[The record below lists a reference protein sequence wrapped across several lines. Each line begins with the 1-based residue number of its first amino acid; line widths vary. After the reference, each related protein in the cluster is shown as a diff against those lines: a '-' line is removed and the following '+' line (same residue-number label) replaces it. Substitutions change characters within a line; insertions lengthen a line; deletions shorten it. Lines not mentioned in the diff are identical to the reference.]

1 VDLPFCNGLLI
12 RRSVAEGNTMHC
24 RDTQIGLRLP
34 QSALHHASTNIKTD
48 RRRGMLVNQRVRGIQ
63 RDLKLPF
70 MPPEDWHEPKENGGG
85 YQIIVQEPGIGYR
98 HVLSADDIQARL
110 SQLPPQFLRGLEV
123 VQLSRMT
130 RKKQG
135 FPCYGIQW
143 GAAIYLYPIE
153 IDLVERHRA
162 PPTPRQLTEA
172 RMYGGQW
179 QQESARLWK
188 LVWTPETLRDFYLNN
203 ILIHELGHLVDS
215 RNTRYADRERYAD
228 WFALEYG
235 YKRTTRADGTRP
247 AISTLRHGR
256 DGKARRLRA

>member
-1 VDLPFCNGLLI
+1 MN
-12 RRSVAEGNTMHC
+12 RREMKL
-24 RDTQIGLRLP
+24 GLRLP
-34 QSALHHASTNIKTD
+34 KSLPHSVSANMRSD

-70 MPPEDWHEPKENGGG
+70 MPPEDWHEPRGPLAD
-85 YQIIVQEPGIGYR
+85 YRIVEQEPGKGYR
-98 HVLSADDIQARL
+98 HVLSADDVRKRL
-110 SQLPPQFLRGLEV
+110 SQLPAGFLRSLEV

-153 IDLVERHRA
+153 VDLIERHSA

-172 RMYGGQW
+172 RMFGGEW
-179 QQESARLWK
+179 QQVSARHWH
-188 LVWTPETLRDFYLNN
+188 LVWTEDALRDFYLNN
-203 ILIHELGHLVDS
+203 ILIHELGHLVDT
-215 RNTRYADRERYAD
+215 RNTRFTDRERYAE

-235 YKRTTRADGTRP
+235 YKRSRRPDGTCKSVTPRHDKRP
-247 AISTLRHGR
+247 SHM
-256 DGKARRLRA
+256 LRA